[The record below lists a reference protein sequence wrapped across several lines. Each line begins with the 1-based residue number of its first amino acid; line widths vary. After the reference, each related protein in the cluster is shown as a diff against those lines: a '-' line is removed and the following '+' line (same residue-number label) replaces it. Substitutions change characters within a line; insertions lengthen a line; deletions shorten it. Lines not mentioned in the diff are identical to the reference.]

1 MTVKKQGN
9 KWRYDFVLN
18 GKRYRKSGFTKKID
32 ATIAMNDAFEK
43 ANKGFAQDDK
53 TPFVKYFNSWIEVHK
68 EPYLTPKSVKTYYNA
83 KNVFEEHFGNLALKD
98 LTKTK
103 YQELINSY
111 ASTRTTESVRK
122 LNYCLRSA
130 IQDALH
136 EGIIYKDPT
145 YKVNIKGA
153 VKEQP
158 EEDKFMQ
165 LEYFYKLKEYAQSQ
179 NQLSYLF
186 IYLAIVTGARFSE
199 IQKMRYKDFDI
210 ENETV
215 HIRGTKNVTSDRVI
229 KISREDIKHVRQVLN
244 DFPINLD
251 GDIFRT
257 GASLITHNAVSKVL
271 QRFCLNNR
279 IGNYTLHSIRHTHC
293 SMLIHEGISIYYIS
307 KRLGHADITTTL
319 STYSHLLEESQ
330 KQEESK
336 TLEALRHMR

>member
-1 MTVKKQGN
+1 MPVKKQGN

-18 GKRYRKSGFTKKID
+18 SKRYRKAGFTKKIE
-32 ATIAMNDAFEK
+32 ATIAMNEAFEK
-43 ANKGFAQDDK
+43 ANKGFAQDDN
-53 TPFVKYFNSWIEVHK
+53 TPFVKYFDSWIKVHK
-68 EPYLTPKSVKTYYNA
+68 EPYLTQKSVKTYYNA
-83 KNVFEEHFGNLALKD
+83 KNIFEEYLGDLALKD

-111 ASTRTTESVRK
+111 ASKRTTESVRK

-136 EGIIYKDPT
+136 EGYIYRDPT

-153 VKEQP
+153 KKEQP

-199 IQKMRYKDFDI
+199 IQKMRYKDFDL

-271 QRFCLNNR
+271 QRFCLNNKL
-279 IGNYTLHSIRHTHC
+279 GNYTLHSIRHTHC

-307 KRLGHADITTTL
+307 KRLGHAVITTTL

-330 KQEESK
+330 MKEENK
-336 TLEALRHMR
+336 TLEALRHM

>member
-1 MTVKKQGN
+1 MPVKKQGN

-18 GKRYRKSGFTKKID
+18 GKRYRKSGFTKKVD
-32 ATIAMNDAFEK
+32 ATIAMNEAFEK

-53 TPFVKYFNSWIEVHK
+53 TPFVKYFNSWIEIHK
-68 EPYLTPKSVKTYYNA
+68 EPYLTRKSVQTYYNA
-83 KNVFEEHFGNLALKD
+83 KNVFEEHLGNLPLKD

-153 VKEQP
+153 IKEQP

-199 IQKMRYKDFDI
+199 VQKMRYKDFNL

-271 QRFCLNNR
+271 QRFCLNNK

-293 SMLIHEGISIYYIS
+293 SMLIHNGISIYYIS

-336 TLEALRHMR
+336 TLEALRHM